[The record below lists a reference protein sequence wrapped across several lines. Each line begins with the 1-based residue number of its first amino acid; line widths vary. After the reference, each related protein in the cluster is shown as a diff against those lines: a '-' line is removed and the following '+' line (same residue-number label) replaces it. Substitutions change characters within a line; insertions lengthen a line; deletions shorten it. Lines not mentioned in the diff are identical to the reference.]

1 MKFYAWYKIKKML
14 LLSKKNYQKVSFT
27 INFKSRNFKT
37 LIYSLYNIIR
47 TILKKKMDLKTQF
60 IHGPFNFNVNQP
72 TT

>member
-47 TILKKKMDLKTQF
+47 TILKKK
-60 IHGPFNFNVNQP
+60 
-72 TT
+72 